1 MISVKGLALGFS
13 ITMVLSSGVALA
25 EEHQHHSEKKVETKA
40 DEIPLNEESIYN
52 LNTELLD
59 QDGKKTSLEKLKGQP
74 VVISMAYTSCAYAC
88 PLIISHMQQL
98 EKELQTQGKNKF
110 KFVLVSFDP
119 KKDTPSVIKEYA
131 KKRKLSSRWSLYTS
145 SSDKAPREIANL
157 LGIKYN
163 KIDDVDYDHSFIIT
177 VLDSGGVILGQQSG
191 ADKNP
196 KELAKYIKN

>member
-13 ITMVLSSGVALA
+13 IAMVLSSGVALA
-25 EEHQHHSEKKVETKA
+25 EDHQHHFEEKVETKA

-119 KKDTPSVIKEYA
+119 KKDTPSIIKEYA

-177 VLDSGGVILGQQSG
+177 VLDSDGVILGQQSG

-196 KELAKYIKN
+196 NELAKYIKN